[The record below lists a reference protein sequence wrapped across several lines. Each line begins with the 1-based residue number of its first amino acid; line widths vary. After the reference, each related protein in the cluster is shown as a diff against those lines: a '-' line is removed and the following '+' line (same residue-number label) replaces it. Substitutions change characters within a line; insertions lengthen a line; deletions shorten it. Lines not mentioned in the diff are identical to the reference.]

1 MDVPDPLNLP
11 SGFTAR
17 PVTRDDLDA
26 VLALVRT
33 CETHD
38 TGAAELDREDL
49 EADWNRPVMDLSTMT
64 LAVFEDGEMV
74 AEAEVVR
81 SRGEVSVHPA
91 HRGRGIGTTLLP
103 WVEAVARTQGSHCR
117 QIVHDG
123 ATGAAAL
130 LAAHGYENAFTS
142 WILAIPLDE
151 DLAPPHLPKGIA
163 FRDYAPDVDDEEI
176 HHLIEDAFGEW
187 DNREPETFEDWAA
200 LTIRRASFEP
210 WHMILAADEATGEL
224 VGTAYLIDYEGVD
237 AGWIQ
242 QLATKAT
249 HRHRGIARAMLH
261 RAFGQYRDLGKMSA
275 ELQTDSRTGA
285 LGLYEKVGMR
295 VTSSYTN
302 YVKEFEPGVRS

>member
-1 MDVPDPLNLP
+1 MDAPDLVNLP

-33 CETHD
+33 CEAHD
-38 TGAAELDREDL
+38 AGQAEVDREDL
-49 EADWNRPVMDLSTMT
+49 EADWNRPVMNLRTMT
-64 LAVFEDGEMV
+64 IAVFEGDVMV

-81 SRGEVSVHPA
+81 NRGEVSVHPA
-91 HRGRGIGTTLLP
+91 HRGRGIGTALIP

-117 QIVHDG
+117 QIVPDR
-123 ATGAAAL
+123 ATDAAAFL
-130 LAAHGYENAFTS
+130 TAHGYEDAFTS

-151 DLAPPHLPKGIA
+151 GLAPPHLPQGIA
-163 FRDYAPDVDDEEI
+163 FRNYRPGADDAEI
-176 HHLIEDAFGEW
+176 HRLVEDAFGEW
-187 DNREPETFEDWAA
+187 DAREPQAFEDWAA
-200 LTIRRASFEP
+200 LTIRRRSFEP
-210 WHMILAADEATGEL
+210 WHMILAADEATGEP

-249 HRHRGIARAMLH
+249 HRHRGIARALLH
-261 RAFGQYRDLGKMSA
+261 RAFGLYRDRGRTSA

-295 VTSSYTN
+295 VTSSYAN
-302 YVKEFEPGVRS
+302 YIKELDRGERS

>member
-1 MDVPDPLNLP
+1 MDAPDLVNLP
-11 SGFTAR
+11 SGCTAR

-26 VLALVRT
+26 VLALVRA
-33 CETHD
+33 CEAHD

-64 LAVFEDGEMV
+64 LAVFEGGEMI

-81 SRGEVSVHPA
+81 NRGEVSVHPA
-91 HRGRGIGTTLLP
+91 HRGRGIGSALLP

-117 QIVHDG
+117 QVVHDG

-142 WILAIPLDE
+142 WILGIPLDE
-151 DLAPPHLPKGIA
+151 DLAPPRLPDGIA
-163 FRDYAPDVDDEEI
+163 FRDYEPGVGDEEI
-176 HHLIEDAFGEW
+176 HRLIDDAFGEW
-187 DNREPETFEDWAA
+187 DDREPAAFEDWAA
-200 LTIRRASFEP
+200 LTIRRPSFQP
-210 WHMILAADEATGEL
+210 WHMILTADEATGEL

-249 HRHRGIARAMLH
+249 HRHQGIARAMLH
-261 RAFGQYRDLGKMSA
+261 RAFGLYRDRGKTSA
-275 ELQTDSRTGA
+275 EIQTDSRTGA

-295 VTSSYTN
+295 VLSSYTN
-302 YVKEFEPGVRS
+302 YVKAFEAGERS